1 MKKTNLILLL
11 IFLLPIVVLG
21 LFFTRAKP
29 QIFAEISLAEAKAKA
44 VEQDKF
50 LLVDAT
56 ADWCQPCKVMERTTW
71 VDPEVISWIKL
82 NAIAIQVDVDR
93 QRTEAK
99 ELNIQAMPTI
109 IVYKDGSELARVVGY
124 QDASKLLA
132 WLNRQ

>member
-1 MKKTNLILLL
+1 MKKTNLVLLL

-21 LFFTRAKP
+21 LFVVREKP
-29 QIFAEISLAEAKAKA
+29 QVFSELSLAEAKAKA

-71 VDPEVISWIKL
+71 IDPEVISWIKL

-93 QRTEAK
+93 QRADAK
-99 ELNIQAMPTI
+99 DLNIQAMPTI
-109 IVYKDGSELARVVGY
+109 ILFKDGGEFARVVGY

>member
-1 MKKTNLILLL
+1 MKKTNLVLLL
-11 IFLLPIVVLG
+11 IFLLPVVMLG
-21 LFFTRAKP
+21 LFFVREKP
-29 QIFAEISLAEAKAKA
+29 QVFTELSLAEAKAKA

-56 ADWCQPCKVMERTTW
+56 ADWCQPCQVMERTTW

-93 QRTEAK
+93 QRAEAK

-109 IVYKDGSELARVVGY
+109 IVYKDGSELDRVVGY
-124 QDASKLLA
+124 HDAVELLA